1 MRIFEGI
8 CFQMKV
14 RINLTIEDH
23 LLSRVKRYAA
33 SKKTSVS
40 GLVEDFFKK
49 VAKPSKR
56 KTVIELLEKIE
67 APGIDLK
74 KDLKK
79 EFYREQA
86 KKYGF

>member
-1 MRIFEGI
+1 MR
-8 CFQMKV
+8 V
-14 RINLTIEDH
+14 RINLTIEAH
-23 LLSRVKRYAA
+23 LLSRIKRYAA

-49 VAKPSKR
+49 VVKPSKR
-56 KTVIELLEKIE
+56 KTIIELLENLE
-67 APGIDLK
+67 TPGIDPK

-79 EFYREQA
+79 DFYKEQE